1 MVKTKVISYQS
12 GIYSGE
18 IEIVELENDLL
29 KISILAG
36 RGADLVELTYK
47 PKNLD
52 LAWQSSTGWPTKKT
66 LPNHPPDV
74 ESFLV

>member
-1 MVKTKVISYQS
+1 MKVLSIMVKTKVISYQS

-36 RGADLVELTYK
+36 RELTLS
-47 PKNLD
+47 N
-52 LAWQSSTGWPTKKT
+52 
-66 LPNHPPDV
+66 
-74 ESFLV
+74 